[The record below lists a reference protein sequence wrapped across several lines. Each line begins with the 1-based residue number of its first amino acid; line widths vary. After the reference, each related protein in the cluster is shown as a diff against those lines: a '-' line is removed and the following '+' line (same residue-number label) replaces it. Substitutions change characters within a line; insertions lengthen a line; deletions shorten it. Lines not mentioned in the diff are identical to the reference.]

1 MRPVGEKR
9 RKMELN
15 RGESGWGRSGA
26 RGARGAAAKR
36 RRWAEG
42 WRERGEE
49 VGYGESEERGER
61 GEGGEGR
68 RGPAPGSAKAIR
80 KELEKSQMI
89 HKENVP
95 AAP

>member
-1 MRPVGEKR
+1 M
-9 RKMELN
+9 
-15 RGESGWGRSGA
+15 
-26 RGARGAAAKR
+26 RGACGAAAKR
-36 RRWAEG
+36 RGAEG

-61 GEGGEGR
+61 GEGGEGIGKGGEGRGR
-68 RGPAPGSAKAIR
+68 RGERGEGREERGEGRGGPAPGSAKAIR